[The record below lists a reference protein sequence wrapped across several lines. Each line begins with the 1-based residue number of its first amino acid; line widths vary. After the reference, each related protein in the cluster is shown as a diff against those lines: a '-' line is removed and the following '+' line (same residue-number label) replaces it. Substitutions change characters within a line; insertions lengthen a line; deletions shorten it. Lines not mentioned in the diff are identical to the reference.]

1 MLLERTIHVNKFF
14 LMGDSLSEENS
25 QVKPVFPEVATVC
38 LRKLFKWTG
47 SFFKQR
53 QLVWENYST
62 GAILLS
68 SVEILVEKQKTSL

>member
-53 QLVWENYST
+53 QLV
-62 GAILLS
+62 
-68 SVEILVEKQKTSL
+68 